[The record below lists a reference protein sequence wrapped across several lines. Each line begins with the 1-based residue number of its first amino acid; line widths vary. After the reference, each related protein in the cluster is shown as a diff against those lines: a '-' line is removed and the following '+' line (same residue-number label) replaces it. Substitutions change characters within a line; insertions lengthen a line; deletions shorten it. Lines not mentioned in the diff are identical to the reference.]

1 MAVKRKDV
9 DIVEFILPHR
19 ANTAIKN
26 RDGFTALELAK
37 NQECGQNILAALTR
51 CRIQYL
57 PQCSVNASPTDKS
70 LYEEYTER

>member
-1 MAVKRKDV
+1 MHAME
-9 DIVEFILPHR
+9 ITMTILLYIWLS
-19 ANTAIKN
+19 NAIKN

-57 PQCSVNASPTDKS
+57 PQCSVNAGPTDKS